1 MEWPK
6 DNRPNP
12 IGAGFT
18 LLELLFTLGIL
29 ATLLGLALPGF
40 KEMHRNT
47 EMDIHARELAQL
59 LQLARVAAI
68 TRNSL
73 VTLCRSSEGEN
84 CSGRWQDGI
93 LVFADYDGDRRI
105 DAEDEAIRYH
115 QFTGFKGEI
124 SWRAFQ
130 NRQYLQI
137 TPQGFTRYQN
147 GNFTLCPA
155 NGDAVYA
162 RQLIVNRNARV
173 RFAQDRDADGIR
185 EDSRGRPLR
194 CR

>member
-1 MEWPK
+1 MELLH
-6 DNRPNP
+6 P
-12 IGAGFT
+12 IGRKADDTGFT

-40 KEMHRNT
+40 KELHRNT

-59 LQLARVAAI
+59 LQVARVAAI

-73 VTLCRSSEGEN
+73 VTLCRSAAGDA
-84 CSGRWQDGI
+84 CAGQWQDGI

-105 DAEDEAIRYH
+105 DADDEVIRYH
-115 QFTGFKGEI
+115 QFHGFEGEVR
-124 SWRAFQ
+124 WRAFQ

-155 NGDAVYA
+155 DRNPVFA
-162 RQLIVNRNARV
+162 RQLIINRSARV
-173 RFAQDRDADGIR
+173 RFAQDGDADGIR

-194 CR
+194 CS

>member
-40 KEMHRNT
+40 KELHRNT

-73 VTLCRSSEGEN
+73 VTLCRSREGEN

-130 NRQYLQI
+130 NRVSADH
-137 TPQGFTRYQN
+137 TPGFYPLPEWQFHPVPGER
-147 GNFTLCPA
+147 GCGVCPA
-155 NGDAVYA
+155 TD
-162 RQLIVNRNARV
+162 RQSQCEGTL
-173 RFAQDRDADGIR
+173 
-185 EDSRGRPLR
+185 RPGP
-194 CR
+194 

>member
-1 MEWPK
+1 MELL
-6 DNRPNP
+6 NP
-12 IGAGFT
+12 IGRKADGTGFT

-40 KEMHRNT
+40 KQLHRNT

-73 VTLCRSSEGEN
+73 VTLCRSSAGDA
-84 CSGRWQDGI
+84 CAGQWQDGV
-93 LVFADYDGDRRI
+93 LVFVDHDGDRRV
-105 DAEDEAIRYH
+105 DTDDEVLRYH
-115 QFTGFKGEI
+115 QFNGFEGKVR
-124 SWRAFQ
+124 WRAFQ

-137 TPQGFTRYQN
+137 TSQGFTRYQN

-155 NGDAVYA
+155 DRNPQFA

-173 RFAQDRDADGIR
+173 RFALDGDADGIR
-185 EDSRGRPLR
+185 EDSRGRPLQ
-194 CR
+194 CN